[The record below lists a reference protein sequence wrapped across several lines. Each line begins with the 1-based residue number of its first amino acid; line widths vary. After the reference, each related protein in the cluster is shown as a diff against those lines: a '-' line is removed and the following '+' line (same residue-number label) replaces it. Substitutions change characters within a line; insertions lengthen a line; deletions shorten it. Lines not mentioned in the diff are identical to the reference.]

1 MFIKKNAFIVATTT
15 ALLAAGTASAEISS
29 FKVNG
34 ETVTKAEQEQ
44 LIRIYTERGAA
55 RTPQLEGQVRTLLTR
70 DKILLQEARK
80 QKIAERDDVKR
91 LIDNSTKNIL
101 MSSVINVWLEKNPV
115 SDDDV
120 KALFESEKKR
130 WGNTEVQ
137 VRHILV
143 KDEKEANNLIRRIR
157 KGEDFAKLAAENSID
172 TQQNRAAGGLIE
184 WNSPNLFDTEFADG
198 FKNLK
203 PGQLAAKPVKT
214 HLGWHVIK
222 LEGRRTAKRYSNFN
236 ADAPVLRQLLTQQR
250 AQSYVDSLLKDAKLT
265 DISGKSL
272 KR

>member
-1 MFIKKNAFIVATTT
+1 MSFKKSAISAIVVAA
-15 ALLAAGTASAEISS
+15 ALACGAVSAETVT

-44 LIRIYTERGAA
+44 LIRQYTERGAQ
-55 RTPQLEGQVRTLLTR
+55 RTPQLESQVRALLIR

-80 QKIAERDDVKR
+80 QKIGERDDVKQ

-115 SDDDV
+115 SDADV

-130 WGNTEVQ
+130 WGNSEVQ

-143 KDEKEANNLIRRIR
+143 KTEKEANDLLRRIK
-157 KGEDFAKLAAENSID
+157 KGEDFAKLAQEKSID
-172 TQQNRAAGGLIE
+172 TAQNRAAGGLIE
-184 WNSPNLFDTEFADG
+184 WNSPNLFDKEFADG

-203 PGQLAAKPVKT
+203 KGQLAAKPVKT
-214 HLGWHVIK
+214 HLGYHIIK
-222 LEGRRTAKRYSNFN
+222 LEGRRTAQRYADFEK
-236 ADAPVLRQLLTQQR
+236 DAPVLRQLLTQQR
-250 AQSYVDSLLKDAKLT
+250 AQTYVDSLMKEAKLT
-265 DISGKSL
+265 DSAGKAL
-272 KR
+272 Q

>member
-1 MFIKKNAFIVATTT
+1 MSFKKSAISVIALAAMACGAASAATTT
-15 ALLAAGTASAEISS
+15 

-44 LIRIYTERGAA
+44 LINVYTERGAQ
-55 RTPQLEGQVRTLLTR
+55 RTPQLESQVRAILTR

-115 SDDDV
+115 KDSDV
-120 KALFESEKKR
+120 RALFDSEKKR

-143 KDEKEANNLIRRIR
+143 KTEKEANDILRQIRR
-157 KGEDFAKLAAENSID
+157 GGDFAKIASEKSID
-172 TQQNRAAGGLIE
+172 TAQNRAAGGLIE
-184 WNSPNLFDTEFADG
+184 WNSPNLFDKEFADG

-203 PGQLAAKPVKT
+203 AGQLAARPVKT
-214 HLGWHVIK
+214 HLGYHVIK
-222 LEGRRTAKRYSNFN
+222 LEGRRTAQRYASYEK
-236 ADAPVLRQLLTQQR
+236 DAPVLRQLLTQQR
-250 AQSYVDSLLKDAKLT
+250 AQTYVDNLMKNAKLT
-265 DISGKSL
+265 DASGKAL
-272 KR
+272 K